1 MHTAVRPWVT
11 TGVAIVGAGVIAVS
25 PVAPLP
31 RVHVPEIHAPA
42 VQVAMPEVQLTATF
56 ADLLDFEVLRQVIVN
71 RIDDIATLG
80 VGLALSGAGLGA
92 AIAAI
97 PGTLV
102 TLTQQILTGDFDG
115 ALTTIETYLIESG
128 AAIIGPTLGA
138 IIERRERYLAV
149 QAALQTALP
158 TAIVEFGAGVVAAID
173 VVARAAIEGGTIVAD
188 TVLDGD
194 FGNLP
199 GAFVEGTAVFLAS
212 FGPAGQA
219 LIDGT
224 AAAQETL
231 ADALAATPPSDTLE
245 SRSAAF
251 SSPIAAVP
259 NLSGGNVAAFN
270 LEPTTTTFG
279 AAEGDQLSTDV
290 SGDDLTKQTETPP
303 PGTADDVSGSDQ
315 TKLTETPPP
324 GTADDVSGDDQDT
337 ATSAAKVGS
346 KPAKKVT
353 ERARDWLKKKASV
366 NDDDPN
372 PFTRRLSSAT
382 SPATKTDSIPDK
394 KRTER
399 RIQSPTAAQGVD
411 SAPQSAGATT
421 E

>member
-1 MHTAVRPWVT
+1 M
-11 TGVAIVGAGVIAVS
+11 
-25 PVAPLP
+25 
-31 RVHVPEIHAPA
+31 
-42 VQVAMPEVQLTATF
+42 
-56 ADLLDFEVLRQVIVN
+56 
-71 RIDDIATLG
+71 
-80 VGLALSGAGLGA
+80 
-92 AIAAI
+92 
-97 PGTLV
+97 
-102 TLTQQILTGDFDG
+102 
-115 ALTTIETYLIESG
+115 
-128 AAIIGPTLGA
+128 TLGA

-149 QAALQTALP
+149 QAALQTAVP

-212 FGPAGQA
+212 FGDAGQA

-245 SRSAAF
+245 SRSVAF
-251 SSPIAAVP
+251 SSAVTAVP
-259 NLSGGNVAAFN
+259 NLSGGNVATFN
-270 LEPTTTTFG
+270 LEPSTTTFG
-279 AAEGDQLSTDV
+279 AAEGDPLSTDV

-353 ERARDWLKKKASV
+353 ERARDWLKKKASI